1 MLTSHPSHSSHALR
15 FGRSQGVYHYA
26 VEKVWFFMYHKI
38 IAGHE
43 LTPGKTV
50 KDHIHVEG
58 TELHV
63 PHVLLCGKQPG
74 PTVLISAGIHNAEY
88 VGIQAA
94 IELSNELNVEELHG
108 NVILLP
114 LANRSG
120 FENRTMSMVYEDGKN
135 LNRVFPGDREG
146 SEADR
151 LAHMLFEV
159 FIKNV
164 DAYIDLHSGDGYE
177 TLIPYVYYLGDT
189 PAEETARKM
198 VACVDTK
205 YVVRSCCR
213 TGGAYNLASMYGIPS
228 VLIERGQLSLFS
240 REEIEA
246 DKADVR
252 NILRCLGV
260 LPGDAVIYPKTQ
272 LLEYSEDAPCTGC
285 WYPEKQ
291 PGDLLRQGEKLGEI
305 RDYFG
310 NVLNTEYAPQDGVLL
325 HQCASLNILEKGP
338 MVTYGVPTYDL
349 I

>member
-1 MLTSHPSHSSHALR
+1 M
-15 FGRSQGVYHYA
+15 GV
-26 VEKVWFFMYHKI
+26 KI

-63 PHVLLCGKQPG
+63 PHVLLCGERPG

-94 IELSNELNVEELHG
+94 IELSNELDVAQLHG
-108 NVILLP
+108 NVVILP
-114 LANRSG
+114 LINRSG
-120 FENRTMSMVYEDGKN
+120 FENRTMSRVFEDGKN

-177 TLIPYVYYLGDT
+177 TLTPFAYYLGDT
-189 PAEETARKM
+189 KAAETARRM
-198 VACVDTK
+198 IACVNTK
-205 YVVRSCCR
+205 YYVRSRCR
-213 TGGAYNLASMYGIPS
+213 TGGAYNLASVHGIPS

-260 LPGDAVIYPKTQ
+260 LDGDWIRFPKQ
-272 LLEYSEDAPCTGC
+272 ALLEYGDEAPCTGC
-285 WYPEKQ
+285 WYPEKRVGERFQ
-291 PGDLLRQGEKLGEI
+291 KGEKLGEI

-310 NVLNTEYAPQDGVLL
+310 HSLFSEYAPTDGVLL
-325 HQCASLNILEKGP
+325 YQCSSLNIIEKGP
-338 MVTYGVPTYDL
+338 MVNYGVPTDDP
-349 I
+349 

>member
-1 MLTSHPSHSSHALR
+1 MHP
-15 FGRSQGVYHYA
+15 
-26 VEKVWFFMYHKI
+26 KI

-43 LTPGKTV
+43 LTPGKTI

-58 TELHV
+58 TELRV
-63 PHVLLCGKQPG
+63 PHVLICGQQPG
-74 PTVLISAGIHNAEY
+74 ETVLISAGIHNAEY

-94 IELSNELNVEELHG
+94 IELSNELDVSELHG
-108 NVILLP
+108 NVIILP

-135 LNRVFPGDREG
+135 LNRVFPGDRDG

-159 FIKNV
+159 FIRNV

-177 TLIPYVYYLGDT
+177 SLIPYCYYLGDT
-189 PAEETARKM
+189 PAEEMSKRM
-198 VACVDTK
+198 VACVNTG
-205 YVVRSCCR
+205 YYVRSRCR
-213 TGGAYNLASMYGIPS
+213 TGGAYNLASIHGIPS

-240 REEIEA
+240 REEVEA

-260 LPGDAVIYPKTQ
+260 LEGKYVRYPKQQ
-272 LLEYSEDAPCTGC
+272 LLEYSDDAPCTGC
-285 WYPEKQ
+285 WYPEKKV
-291 PGDLLRQGEKLGEI
+291 GDWFRKGEKLGEI

-310 NVLNTEYAPQDGVLL
+310 HSLFTEYAPEDGMLL
-325 HQCASLNILEKGP
+325 HQCSSLNIIEKGP
-338 MVTYGVPTYDL
+338 MVTYGVPKDDP
-349 I
+349 